1 MKNFT
6 IAAAVALALTTAAHA
21 ASDPKGH
28 AHSAKASA
36 AHAHEAKAQHG
47 GVVSVAKD
55 MNCELV
61 AKDSEV
67 VLGISDHG
75 APVSLAGA
83 TARLALLSVT
93 QKQGVALAPAD
104 NALRA
109 KGAFTV
115 AAGTK
120 AVVSVQL
127 KDQPKSFAKFTLP

>member
-36 AHAHEAKAQHG
+36 AHAHEGKDQHG

-55 MNCELV
+55 MDCELV

-67 VLGISDHG
+67 ALCISDHG

-83 TARLALLSVT
+83 TARLALLSGT

>member
-6 IAAAVALALTTAAHA
+6 IAAVVALALTTAAHA

-36 AHAHEAKAQHG
+36 AHAHEGKDQHG

-55 MNCELV
+55 MDCELV

-67 VLGISDHG
+67 ALCISDHG

-83 TARLALLSVT
+83 TAKLALLSGT
-93 QKQGVALAPAD
+93 QKQRVALATAD

-120 AVVSVQL
+120 AAVSVQL

>member
-6 IAAAVALALTTAAHA
+6 IAAVVALALTTAAHA

-83 TARLALLSVT
+83 TARLALLSST
-93 QKQGVALAPAD
+93 QKQDVALAPAD

-109 KGAFTV
+109 KGVFTV

>member
-36 AHAHEAKAQHG
+36 AHAHEGKDQHG

-55 MNCELV
+55 MDCELV

-67 VLGISDHG
+67 ALCISDHG

-83 TARLALLSVT
+83 TARLALLSGT
-93 QKQGVALAPAD
+93 QKQDVALATAD

-120 AVVSVQL
+120 AAVSVQL